1 MCGQFRVGV
10 LDPDRILQLFLIYK
24 HVLRL
29 LLAILP
35 GPGAIAPGVG
45 AVQCSVILG
54 QRTVLLYIA
63 FTGSFFQLHIVLEE
77 REGFAVVGMGVQIKA
92 QFLDHKVQGPQ
103 LVQLGIRQL
112 GGVDRSSGRGDPN
125 QERACRFPRLRLGVP
140 LRGSSLADNKGDRE
154 GTAGR
159 QRALPGRTGWA
170 VSARLHS
177 VGIEKG
183 QWKYLLLQKRR
194 KIKGIRV
201 QSSLCPKVGNG
212 NRMRQRIAEQRI
224 LCYNFRES
232 LPKRESM
239 SRSFPA

>member
-1 MCGQFRVGV
+1 MSCWVPPSNVCSNGVHKLLAQHSFWLSANSSIIIPFPCQFRNIEISEKKSKFIFIFVHFF
-10 LDPDRILQLFLIYK
+10 RILRLSLI
-24 HVLRL
+24 
-29 LLAILP
+29 
-35 GPGAIAPGVG
+35 
-45 AVQCSVILG
+45 
-54 QRTVLLYIA
+54 
-63 FTGSFFQLHIVLEE
+63 HI
-77 REGFAVVGMGVQIKA
+77 F
-92 QFLDHKVQGPQ
+92 PQ
-103 LVQLGIRQL
+103 LKQTKKVRYLGRSCGIKNLTDQADHILSLIHIWEIQIRK
-112 GGVDRSSGRGDPN
+112 
-125 QERACRFPRLRLGVP
+125 ERAVFQGLRLGVP